1 MSDRSYSTE
10 DVAKLKKLFTEGLR
24 VMREMEDLREGL
36 KDTVRS
42 SAEEMDIKPAVLTKA
57 IKIAHKSNL
66 NEERRGFD
74 ELEEIL
80 EITGHTL

>member
-36 KDTVRS
+36 KDTVKS
-42 SAEEMDIKPAVLTKA
+42 IAEEMDIKPAVLTENNWYHVMHMCRNIRK
-57 IKIAHKSNL
+57 KM
-66 NEERRGFD
+66 D
-74 ELEEIL
+74 DPQ
-80 EITGHTL
+80 

>member
-36 KDTVRS
+36 KDTVKS
-42 SAEEMDIKPAVLTKA
+42 IAEEMDIKPAVLTKA

-66 NEERRGFD
+66 SEERRGFD

>member
-36 KDTVRS
+36 KDTVKS
-42 SAEEMDIKPAVLTKA
+42 IAEEMDIKPAVLTKA

-74 ELEEIL
+74 ELEETL

>member
-36 KDTVRS
+36 KDTVKS
-42 SAEEMDIKPAVLTKA
+42 IAEEMDIKPAVLTKA